1 MGHHERYLRNLPDLR
16 YQILVISRTVGQPSS
31 RRDMHHS
38 SFKFVPV
45 VMYSI
50 LRDVDRDLFSIA
62 RHLVSVPYLAKLL
75 HMDNLS
81 LKALKLT

>member
-1 MGHHERYLRNLPDLR
+1 
-16 YQILVISRTVGQPSS
+16 
-31 RRDMHHS
+31 
-38 SFKFVPV
+38 
-45 VMYSI
+45 MYSI